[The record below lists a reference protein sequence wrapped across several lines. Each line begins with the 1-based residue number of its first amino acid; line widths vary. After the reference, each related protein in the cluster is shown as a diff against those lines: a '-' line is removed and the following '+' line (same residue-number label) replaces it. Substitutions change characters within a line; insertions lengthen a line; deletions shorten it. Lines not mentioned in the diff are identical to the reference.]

1 MIVRERERVR
11 PDVWGIVYFTVYR
24 PRVRQARI
32 RRGAGK
38 KKKKLADE
46 DVKDG
51 KKEIPAMEKET
62 E

>member
-1 MIVRERERVR
+1 M
-11 PDVWGIVYFTVYR
+11 WGIVYFTVYR

-38 KKKKLADE
+38 KKKKKLADE